1 MLGCVI
7 LYMLHGILIQD
18 LAARNVLMDQNELCK
33 VGDFGLLR
41 KTTKDDGE
49 NYSYMMQVRIV
60 ITFLWILITLYTY
73 N

>member
-1 MLGCVI
+1 MLSCVI
-7 LYMLHGILIQD
+7 SYTIHVILIQD

-49 NYSYMMQVRIV
+49 NYSYMMQVRKNSYNV
-60 ITFLWILITLYTY
+60 LWILITYT
-73 N
+73 

>member
-1 MLGCVI
+1 MLT
-7 LYMLHGILIQD
+7 QD

-49 NYSYMMQVRIV
+49 NYSYMMQVRISSY
-60 ITFLWILITLYTY
+60 L
-73 N
+73 